1 MKLSH
6 VGVNDKFSIW
16 NADAAGDAIE
26 HRGRNKKDSEFLDRV
41 MYISLGIILGYFIL
55 RD

>member
-1 MKLSH
+1 MKFSNS
-6 VGVNDKFSIW
+6 GVNDRFSVW
-16 NADAAGDAIE
+16 NADATPIYE
-26 HRGRNKKDSEFLDRV
+26 KEKKDSEFLDRV

>member
-1 MKLSH
+1 MKFSNS
-6 VGVNDKFSIW
+6 GVNDRFSVW
-16 NADAAGDAIE
+16 NADATPIYE
-26 HRGRNKKDSEFLDRV
+26 KKKKDSEFLDRV

>member
-1 MKLSH
+1 MKFGNS
-6 VGVNDKFSIW
+6 GVNDRFSVW
-16 NADAAGDAIE
+16 NADATPIYE
-26 HRGRNKKDSEFLDRV
+26 KKKKDSEFLDRV

>member
-1 MKLSH
+1 MKFGGI
-6 VGVNDKFSIW
+6 GVNDRFSVW
-16 NADAAGDAIE
+16 NADATPIME
-26 HRGRNKKDSEFLDRV
+26 KRKSDSEFVDKV

>member
-6 VGVNDKFSIW
+6 VGVNDKFSVW
-16 NADAAGDAIE
+16 NADATPIYE
-26 HRGRNKKDSEFLDRV
+26 KKKKESEFLDRV